1 MPYEVNIRYSQKV
14 RDQLIWL
21 KRQTGLQHYHTLC
34 RWGLC
39 LSLQDPSPAREYQQG
54 GDSIER
60 QTQGDGAEAL
70 HEISW
75 MRLAQEYTPILELM
89 IRKRLLDEGGE
100 DTQPAFQ
107 AMVQAHVQRGL
118 SRLMAGKKIRSIED
132 LISIALQEQEQS
144 HEKTTA

>member
-34 RWGLC
+34 RWALC
-39 LSLQDPSPAREYQQG
+39 HSLQDQSPAREYQQG
-54 GDSIER
+54 GDSVER
-60 QTQGDGAEAL
+60 QTNTEDGEAL

-89 IRKRLLDEGGE
+89 IRKRLMREGGE
-100 DTQPAFQ
+100 DNQPTFQ
-107 AMVQAHVQRGL
+107 TFVQAHVQRGL
-118 SRLMAGKKIRSIED
+118 ARMMAGKKIRSIED
-132 LISIALQEQEQS
+132 LISIALQEKEKS